1 MLSVTS
7 ARDFFAL
14 KELRIRLISSLSS
27 IEISRKIGLN
37 ILLLVLVYDRY

>member
-1 MLSVTS
+1 MLSVIS

-14 KELRIRLISSLSS
+14 KELRIRLTNSLSS
-27 IEISRKIGLN
+27 IEVSGKIGLN